1 MTFYQELQ
9 LDQIGSKRYLKKP
22 YRSKRKKK
30 AYRDFFPLCRYG
42 NSKQTRRL
50 QSPADFCYRHTDFRT
65 AGSYFSA
72 NF

>member
-30 AYRDFFPLCRYG
+30 TYRDFFPLCRYG

-50 QSPADFCYRHTDFRT
+50 
-65 AGSYFSA
+65 
-72 NF
+72 